1 MTKLNSNGGDDKV
14 DELLKER
21 YDLAKDRIVEIC
33 TETTVKPDFLDFFQ
47 NMAAFL
53 EKTAVILERDE
64 EKLSIEELQKEN
76 TELYKE
82 LFPQNYTHCYGNPAY
97 AAYLPH
103 FLQMA
108 VHHFQ
113 KQHILQEKVLLS
125 LYNPRFFFHMHR
137 QLLHEVLRKEM

>member
-53 EKTAVILERDE
+53 EKCKIRC
-64 EKLSIEELQKEN
+64 KIS
-76 TELYKE
+76 
-82 LFPQNYTHCYGNPAY
+82 PAPK
-97 AAYLPH
+97 A
-103 FLQMA
+103 
-108 VHHFQ
+108 
-113 KQHILQEKVLLS
+113 
-125 LYNPRFFFHMHR
+125 R
-137 QLLHEVLRKEM
+137 

>member
-1 MTKLNSNGGDDKV
+1 M

-82 LFPQNYTHCYGNPAY
+82 LFA
-97 AAYLPH
+97 LL
-103 FLQMA
+103 FLFC
-108 VHHFQ
+108 FQ
-113 KQHILQEKVLLS
+113 VPMYKVCL
-125 LYNPRFFFHMHR
+125 
-137 QLLHEVLRKEM
+137 

>member
-53 EKTAVILERDE
+53 EKKAFHRRIAER
-64 EKLSIEELQKEN
+64 KYRTL
-76 TELYKE
+76 
-82 LFPQNYTHCYGNPAY
+82 
-97 AAYLPH
+97 
-103 FLQMA
+103 
-108 VHHFQ
+108 
-113 KQHILQEKVLLS
+113 
-125 LYNPRFFFHMHR
+125 
-137 QLLHEVLRKEM
+137 

>member
-1 MTKLNSNGGDDKV
+1 M

-64 EKLSIEELQKEN
+64 EKLSIEEFYAKYGTPVVTTN
-76 TELYKE
+76 LYDADG
-82 LFPQNYTHCYGNPAY
+82 FIG
-97 AAYLPH
+97 
-103 FLQMA
+103 
-108 VHHFQ
+108 
-113 KQHILQEKVLLS
+113 LLS
-125 LYNPRFFFHMHR
+125 EINSFI
-137 QLLHEVLRKEM
+137 QN

>member
-53 EKTAVILERDE
+53 EKTAVILDSHHRF
-64 EKLSIEELQKEN
+64 IACN
-76 TELYKE
+76 TYSS
-82 LFPQNYTHCYGNPAY
+82 QGG
-97 AAYLPH
+97 
-103 FLQMA
+103 
-108 VHHFQ
+108 
-113 KQHILQEKVLLS
+113 LQE
-125 LYNPRFFFHMHR
+125 MAG
-137 QLLHEVLRKEM
+137 

>member
-53 EKTAVILERDE
+53 EKTAV
-64 EKLSIEELQKEN
+64 SS
-76 TELYKE
+76 ELY
-82 LFPQNYTHCYGNPAY
+82 T
-97 AAYLPH
+97 
-103 FLQMA
+103 
-108 VHHFQ
+108 
-113 KQHILQEKVLLS
+113 LLRES
-125 LYNPRFFFHMHR
+125 CIRR
-137 QLLHEVLRKEM
+137 RKTR

>member
-53 EKTAVILERDE
+53 EKTAAI
-64 EKLSIEELQKEN
+64 
-76 TELYKE
+76 
-82 LFPQNYTHCYGNPAY
+82 PG
-97 AAYLPH
+97 
-103 FLQMA
+103 
-108 VHHFQ
+108 
-113 KQHILQEKVLLS
+113 
-125 LYNPRFFFHMHR
+125 
-137 QLLHEVLRKEM
+137 KEMKKSFP